1 MAGGEDAFV
10 SCDGG
15 ELRAERNSWGTRKIR
30 RQLQSL
36 HIRNFAGGGIHVG
49 IVRTVAGFCALVA
62 GFAVPSPA
70 QTNAAAANAAKQITI
85 IRAAHLLDVR
95 DGRVLANQA
104 ILVEGDR
111 IRQVGPAA
119 GIVAEFGR
127 GATVVDLGNSTLLP
141 GLIDCHNHILG
152 NPKDQSSTADLRM
165 SSPQQALW
173 GLHNLQIWLAHGFTS
188 LRDAGESDLAYGQL
202 ALRNSIN
209 QGLVQG
215 PRVVSAGNFISLT
228 GGHGDADPLA
238 PDQALP
244 RRPNLADNVEE
255 IGDAVRRDIKY
266 GADWIKLMATGGV
279 MDPTSDFNVQELS
292 EEQMAMAVQIAHR
305 ARKKVMA
312 HAEGTDGIKA
322 AVRAGVDSIEHGT
335 MLDEEGAALMQSK
348 GTWLV
353 PTLYTFQH
361 GVEVG
366 TSLGADA
373 VTLEKGKKVLAYQQA
388 AFSIA
393 LKHHLKIAYGV
404 DDDPDYVSKEFG
416 ALVHGGMQPLEAI
429 QAATV
434 RGSELLGLSDQIG
447 TLETGKYADVIAVSS
462 DPLADIQAMDNVVFV
477 MKGGVVFKMPA
488 QK

>member
-1 MAGGEDAFV
+1 VLLPARYNSSTYVIHYFTIPGGNVGRLQAVAVFCVWVALFV
-10 SCDGG
+10 
-15 ELRAERNSWGTRKIR
+15 
-30 RQLQSL
+30 
-36 HIRNFAGGGIHVG
+36 
-49 IVRTVAGFCALVA
+49 
-62 GFAVPSPA
+62 VPSTA
-70 QTNAAAANAAKQITI
+70 QTRPANPNAAKQITI

-104 ILVEGDR
+104 VLVEGDR

-119 GIVAEFGR
+119 SITNEFGR
-127 GATVVDLGNSTLLP
+127 GATVIDLGNSTLLP
-141 GLIDCHNHILG
+141 GLVDCHNHILG
-152 NPKDQSSTADLRM
+152 NPKDQSPTADLRM
-165 SSPQQALW
+165 SSPEQTLW
-173 GLHNLQIWLAHGFTS
+173 GLHNLQIWLAHGFTA

-215 PRVVSAGNFISLT
+215 PRIVSAGSFISLT

-238 PDQALP
+238 PDQALV
-244 RRPNLADNVEE
+244 RRPNLANNVNE
-255 IGDAVRRDIKY
+255 IGDVVRRDIKY

-279 MDPTSDFNVQELS
+279 MDTTSDFTVQELS
-292 EEQMAMAVQIAHR
+292 EEQMAMAVEIAHR

-312 HAEGTDGIKA
+312 HAEGTEGIKA

-335 MLDEEGAALMQSK
+335 MLDEEGATLMQQK

-366 TSLGADA
+366 ASLGADPA
-373 VTLEKGKKVLAYQQA
+373 SVEKGKKILGYQQTAFA
-388 AFSIA
+388 AA

-404 DDDPDYVSKEFG
+404 DDDPDFVSKEFG
-416 ALVHGGMQPLEAI
+416 ALVRGGMKPLDAI

-434 RGSELLGLSDQIG
+434 RASELLGMSDQIG
-447 TLETGKYADVIAVSS
+447 TLETGKYADVVAVTG
-462 DPLADIQAMDNVVFV
+462 DPLVDIQAMEGVVFV

>member
-1 MAGGEDAFV
+1 MVGRWGGEVKVERPLFV
-10 SCDGG
+10 VH
-15 ELRAERNSWGTRKIR
+15 TRKGRVARYNPSTCVIHYYR
-30 RQLQSL
+30 LFGGLNVGRLQ
-36 HIRNFAGGGIHVG
+36 V
-49 IVRTVAGFCALVA
+49 VAGFCALVA
-62 GFAVPSPA
+62 GLAMPSPA
-70 QTNAAAANAAKQITI
+70 QTKAATPNAAKQITI

-95 DGRVLANQA
+95 DGRVLADQA
-104 ILVEGDR
+104 VLIDGDR

-215 PRVVSAGNFISLT
+215 PRIVSAGNFISLT

-292 EEQMAMAVQIAHR
+292 EEQMAKAVEIAHR

-353 PTLYTFQH
+353 PTLFTFQH
-361 GVEVG
+361 GVEEG
-366 TSLGADA
+366 TSLGADVVSA
-373 VTLEKGKKVLAYQQA
+373 EKGKKVIAYQQA

-416 ALVHGGMQPLEAI
+416 ALVRGGMKPLEAI

-434 RGSELLGLSDQIG
+434 RGSELLGMADQVG
-447 TLETGKYADVIAVSS
+447 TLETGKYADVVAVSG

-477 MKGGVVFKMPA
+477 MKGGVVFKNSAP
-488 QK
+488 K

>member
-1 MAGGEDAFV
+1 VAGGENALV

-15 ELRAERNSWGTRKIR
+15 EFVENWKVR
-30 RQLQSL
+30 RTAATILVRTSYDF
-36 HIRNFAGGGIHVG
+36 NGGIHVG
-49 IVRTVAGFCALVA
+49 KIKTVVALGILVA
-62 GFAVPSPA
+62 GFALHSMA
-70 QTNAAAANAAKQITI
+70 QTASANRNAPKQITI

-95 DGRVLANQA
+95 DGRVLADQA
-104 ILVEGDR
+104 LVIDGDH
-111 IRQVGPAA
+111 IRQVGSAA
-119 GIVAEFGR
+119 GLMADFGR
-127 GATVVDLGNSTLLP
+127 DATVIDLGNSTLLP

-152 NPKDQSSTADLRM
+152 NPKDQSPTADLRL
-165 SSPQQALW
+165 SSAQATLW
-173 GLHNLQIWLAHGFTS
+173 GLHNLQVWLAHGFTA
-188 LRDAGESDLAYGQL
+188 LRDAGESDLGYGQL
-202 ALRNSIN
+202 ALRDSIN
-209 QGLVQG
+209 QGLVRG
-215 PRVVSAGNFISLT
+215 PRIVSAGNFISVT

-279 MDPTSDFNVQELS
+279 MDPMSDFNVQELS
-292 EEQMAMAVQIAHR
+292 EEQMAKAVEIAHR

-312 HAEGTDGIKA
+312 HAEGTEGIKA

-335 MLDEEGAALMQSK
+335 MLDEEGATLMQQK

-361 GVEVG
+361 GVEEG
-366 TSLGADA
+366 RSLGADPA
-373 VTLEKGKKVLAYQQA
+373 SVEKGKKVLAYQPTGFA
-388 AFSIA
+388 TA

-404 DDDPDYVSKEFG
+404 DDDPDFVSKEFG
-416 ALVHGGMQPLEAI
+416 ALVAGGMKPLEAI

-434 RGSELLGLSDQIG
+434 RASELLGMADQVG
-447 TLETGKYADVIAVSS
+447 TLETGKYADVVAVSG
-462 DPLADIQAMDNVVFV
+462 DPLANIQDMEKVVFV
-477 MKGGVVFKMPA
+477 MKGGVVFKTPA